1 MRKSYRAPMGGIPEF
16 AGTIRTVLR
25 RWFRTRVT
33 RAAAVAAEDRRVSA
47 ASSARRFSAGKRPVI
62 RWIKGDGLDDDV
74 TRAAIGQA
82 TRLFGPT
89 VDYCL
94 CTHGIDAARAR
105 RILAWAASPV
115 EWWPVSEQDN
125 PDLATRLTAAGC
137 PPARFGYWWK
147 WFPERVRPDGPEWI
161 LDGDMVITGKPAW
174 FKGWVRGRGPVRI
187 AQDDRSDVQA
197 IHGRY
202 AIHVDP
208 VKKFYSG
215 FVSLPPGV
223 RFMPEFNRLLEEQPL
238 HAGHDG
244 CRDMCEQGVVA
255 AAFQRLDAVAIPLHE
270 FPFGRAFEDFL
281 DYGLSGDRG
290 RGWGFHF
297 GCAFRGKNRHF
308 ERLTA
313 GGVIFSQPEPSL
325 HERFDWLG
333 GFGQWGIPGW
343 SMPPD
348 NARNVV
354 TRAAAFAG
362 KPVLELGTSRGR
374 VTAMLAAVGCKVTT
388 VDHEDRGAAANLA
401 GLDVE
406 VVVDDAV
413 HFLTTTPRTFDLVIC
428 DLHGNS
434 PADWQHYAIPMRS
447 RVAAGGTMIISN
459 AALSKIP
466 EWHEET
472 GVLWFLD
479 TLPPGWTYEL
489 DETTVPGIAIVRRL

>member
-1 MRKSYRAPMGGIPEF
+1 MTML
-16 AGTIRTVLR
+16 T
-25 RWFRTRVT
+25 RWFRRHST
-33 RAAAVAAEDRRVSA
+33 RAAAVAAEDRRAAA
-47 ASSARRFSAGKRPVI
+47 ASSARRFSAGRRPVI
-62 RWIKGDGLDDDV
+62 RWIKGNGLDDDV

-82 TRLFGPT
+82 TRLFGST

-94 CTHGIDAARAR
+94 CTHGIDATRAR
-105 RILAWAASPV
+105 RILAWAAGPV
-115 EWWPVSEQDN
+115 EWWPVSEHDN
-125 PDLATRLTAAGC
+125 PALAKRLARAGC

-161 LDGDMVITGKPAW
+161 LDGDMVISGKPAW
-174 FKGWVRGRGPVRI
+174 FESWVSGHDPVRI
-187 AQDDRSDVQA
+187 AQDDRSVVDE

-202 AIHVDP
+202 ARHVDP

-215 FVSLPPGV
+215 LVSLPPGV
-223 RFMPEFNRLLEEQPL
+223 RFMPEFNQVLEQQPL

-244 CRDMCEQGVVA
+244 CQDMCEQGVVA
-255 AAFQRLDAVAIPLHE
+255 AAFQRLDAIAIPLHE

-281 DYGLSGDRG
+281 DYGLPGDQG
-290 RGWGFHF
+290 CGWGFHF
-297 GCAFRGKNRHF
+297 GNAFRRDNPHF

-313 GGVIFSQPEPSL
+313 EGVIFSQPEPSL

-362 KPVLELGTSRGR
+362 KNVLELGTSRGR
-374 VTAMLAAVGCKVTT
+374 VTAMLATVGCRVTT
-388 VDHEDRGAAANLA
+388 VDHQDRGAAANLA

-413 HFLTTTPRTFDLVIC
+413 HFLKTTPRTFDLVIC

-434 PADWQHYAIPMRS
+434 PADWRRYATPMRS

-459 AALSKIP
+459 AALAQIP

-472 GVLWFLD
+472 GVPWFLE
-479 TLPPGWTYEL
+479 TLPAGWSHEL
-489 DETTVPGIAIVRRL
+489 DTSTVPGIAIVRRP